1 MHATVSINKPIDEN
15 IVTTMTTTNPDAGTK
30 GENNAPQNMVTVSN
44 VAEIFHAA
52 GYAFK
57 KLSELIQSMDPTN
70 DPTISAT
77 VNNNNGGE
85 SDYQTHWEPADVEH
99 FSSIVTTFTEDLNQ
113 LAENLKTKM
122 ANRLREEHVE
132 TKMQSLSSKQQELI
146 QPTTNPP
153 STSTSS

>member
-1 MHATVSINKPIDEN
+1 
-15 IVTTMTTTNPDAGTK
+15 MTTTNTETAGTSTK
-30 GENNAPQNMVTVSN
+30 VDSITSTTGNNNNNNNNMVTVSN

-122 ANRLREEHVE
+122 GNRLREEHAE
-132 TKMQSLSSKQQELI
+132 AKMQTLSSKQQELI
-146 QPTTNPP
+146 QSTTTTTTANTNNLP
-153 STSTSS
+153 SS

>member
-1 MHATVSINKPIDEN
+1 
-15 IVTTMTTTNPDAGTK
+15 
-30 GENNAPQNMVTVSN
+30 MVTVSN

-57 KLSELIQSMDPTN
+57 KLSELIQSMDPPTN
-70 DPTISAT
+70 DPNPTNAT
-77 VNNNNGGE
+77 TTNGGE
-85 SDYQTHWEPADVEH
+85 TDYHTHWEPADVEQ
-99 FSSIVTTFTEDLNQ
+99 FSSIVTVFTQDLNQ

>member
-1 MHATVSINKPIDEN
+1 
-15 IVTTMTTTNPDAGTK
+15 MTTTNTDAATSSSNTA
-30 GENNAPQNMVTVSN
+30 NNSNNNNGNMVTVSN

-70 DPTISAT
+70 DPNLTT
-77 VNNNNGGE
+77 NG
-85 SDYQTHWEPADVEH
+85 DYQTHWEPADVEQ
-99 FSSIVTTFTEDLNQ
+99 FSSIVTSFTKDLNQ

-122 ANRLREEHVE
+122 ANRLRDEHLE

-146 QPTTNPP
+146 QPPP
-153 STSTSS
+153 PPTSSSS